1 MRTRLTITTACVAAV
16 LLASQALAD
25 TKANAADLTAMWQP
39 DQVQISGEKL
49 ILVLPQRQITEQIYI
64 AILTTGLCIG
74 PLIEKPLDGISE
86 IQVLNQFRA
95 QGYVYEKG
103 LEDCETFN
111 NRPVGDSMTKIEILG
126 ATHLY

>member
-1 MRTRLTITTACVAAV
+1 MRAPLAITSACVAAV
-16 LLASQALAD
+16 LFTSQALAD
-25 TKANAADLTAMWQP
+25 TKANAVDLTAMWQP
-39 DQVQISGEKL
+39 QQVQISGEKL
-49 ILVLPQRQITEQIYI
+49 ILVLPQRRITEQIYI
-64 AILTTGLCIG
+64 AILTAGLCLG
-74 PLIEKPLDGISE
+74 PLIEKPLDGITE

-111 NRPVGDSMTKIEILG
+111 NRPAGDSMTKIEILG